1 MRRIRKV
8 FCPEHQSETTFQEGV
23 IEVIAKYC
31 RRVEGKINRKHFWI
45 CYDLLQQA
53 VLIALRM
60 EIRLP
65 KVKEGTQF
73 KNG

>member
-31 RRVEGKINRKHFWI
+31 RRVEGKINKKTLL
-45 CYDLLQQA
+45 DLL
-53 VLIALRM
+53 
-60 EIRLP
+60 RLTSAGSFNSL
-65 KVKEGTQF
+65 KDGNQVAEEGTQF